1 MDRRLPETAGE
12 RRPET
17 TDASPRSPLRRLWPY
32 HTRYRLPFWGSVTL
46 LLSARSLDALIPLF
60 LRDSIDAIHAAQ
72 PRISTGD
79 LMASDAQAMLL
90 LPALGILACVVV
102 RLVALANARRII
114 RRIAVYVAYDL
125 RKRVYSHLQLQ
136 GPGFFA
142 RNPTGDLMA
151 RAINDISLVREF
163 IGSGVRTM
171 LVNITIAAVGVI
183 AMVSLA
189 PLLTAILLLPLLPI
203 GIVGWFAARQVF
215 ERSMR
220 VQQGF
225 SDLSEQVQ
233 GNLYGI
239 RTVQALVQEQ
249 HEIRRFDAVSDEYNA
264 RFHALVR
271 LNSFISA
278 IMPWMAAFSTVI
290 ILGYGGS
297 LVRDGTLSLGTFTAF
312 FSYVGMVLWPVR
324 EIGQMVTLWQRGAS
338 GTQRLFQILDSM
350 PEVVDSPKADAPVR
364 IRGELSLNGLSY
376 RYPGIGYDAL
386 SGVDL
391 SIPPGETVA
400 IMGRVGA
407 GKTTLLNCF
416 VRLLDPPVGTLRVDG
431 VDIRDYPLEQL
442 RRQIVLVPQDPFLF
456 AELLRHNLSYDD
468 PARPDEEIWEA
479 VEDADLLTTVRSFEE
494 ELDTLVGER
503 GVTLSGGQKQ
513 RSTLARGL
521 IRNSPVLILDDCFSA
536 VDTQTEE
543 QILERLFA
551 ARHGK
556 TTLLVTNR
564 VSTARHADRIVVIE
578 EGKISQLG
586 SHDAL
591 MASEGWYA
599 ELDRIQKLRL
609 QAGLHEAKT
618 AETSTSAQP

>member
-1 MDRRLPETAGE
+1 MEANT
-12 RRPET
+12 
-17 TDASPRSPLRRLWPY
+17 SPRSPLRRLWTY
-32 HTRYRLPFWGSVTL
+32 HTRYRLSFWGAVAL

-60 LRDSIDAIHAAQ
+60 LRDSIDAIHSAQ
-72 PRISTGD
+72 PRITAGD
-79 LMASDAQAMLL
+79 LLVSDAQAMLL
-90 LPALGILACVVV
+90 LPALGILACVFV

-142 RNPTGDLMA
+142 RYPTGDLMA
-151 RAINDISLVREF
+151 RAINDIALVREF
-163 IGSGVRTM
+163 IGSGLRTM
-171 LVNITIAAVGVI
+171 LVNITIAAVGII

-189 PLLTAILLLPLLPI
+189 PLLTAALLLPLLPI
-203 GIVGWFAARQVF
+203 GFVGWLAARQVF
-215 ERSMR
+215 ARSMR
-220 VQQGF
+220 VQEGF

-249 HEIRRFDAVSDEYNA
+249 HEIRRFDAVSDDYNA

-278 IMPWMAAFSTVI
+278 IMPWMAAFSTMI

-297 LVRDGTLSLGTFTAF
+297 MVRDGTMSLGTFTAF

-338 GTQRLFQILDSM
+338 GTQRLFQILDSL
-350 PEVVDSPKADAPVR
+350 PEVVDKPKSDAPVQ
-364 IRGELSLNGLSY
+364 ISGELTLNNLSY
-376 RYPGIGYDAL
+376 RYPGIEHDAL
-386 SGVDL
+386 SGINLTVKT
-391 SIPPGETVA
+391 GEIIA

-416 VRLLDPPVGTLRVDG
+416 VRLLDPPAGALQVDG
-431 VDIRDYPLEQL
+431 TDIRDYPLEQL

-551 ARHGK
+551 ARRGR

-564 VSTARHADRIVVIE
+564 VSTARHANRILVLDDGQVA
-578 EGKISQLG
+578 QLG
-586 SHDAL
+586 SHEAL
-591 MASEGWYA
+591 MVSEGWYA
-599 ELDRIQKLRL
+599 ELDRIQKLKL
-609 QAGLHEAKT
+609 QAGLNEDRT
-618 AETSTSAQP
+618 TNGPTSSAST

>member
-1 MDRRLPETAGE
+1 MPAVAGE
-12 RRPET
+12 GPPREST
-17 TDASPRSPLRRLWPY
+17 ESPRSPLRRLWTY
-32 HTRYRLPFWGSVTL
+32 HTRYRLPFWGAVTL

-72 PRISTGD
+72 PRITAGD
-79 LMASDAQAMLL
+79 LLISDAQTMLV
-90 LPALGILACVVV
+90 LPALGILACVIV

-136 GPGFFA
+136 GPAFFA

-151 RAINDISLVREF
+151 RAINDIALVREF
-163 IGSGVRTM
+163 IGSGLRTM

-189 PLLTAILLLPLLPI
+189 PLLTAVLLLPLLPI
-203 GIVGWFAARQVF
+203 GIVGWLAARQVF
-215 ERSMR
+215 ARSMR

-239 RTVQALVQEQ
+239 RTVQALVQEE

-290 ILGYGGS
+290 ILGFGGS
-297 LVRDGTLSLGTFTAF
+297 MVRDGTMSLGTFTAF

-338 GTQRLFQILDSM
+338 GTQRLFQILDSL
-350 PEVVDSPKADAPVR
+350 PEVVDQPRADAPAQ
-364 IRGELSLNGLSY
+364 IKGELTLHGLNY
-376 RYPGIGYDAL
+376 RYPGIEHNAL
-386 SGVDL
+386 SGIDL
-391 SIPPGETVA
+391 TVHTGEIIA

-407 GKTTLLNCF
+407 GKSTLLNCF
-416 VRLLDPPVGTLRVDG
+416 VRLLDPPAGTLRVDG

-479 VEDADLLTTVRSFEE
+479 VEDADLLSTVKSFEE

-551 ARHGK
+551 ARRGR

-564 VSTARHADRIVVIE
+564 VSTARHADRILVLDDGQVA
-578 EGKISQLG
+578 QLG
-586 SHDAL
+586 SHVTL

-599 ELDRIQKLRL
+599 ELDRIQKLKL
-609 QAGLHEAKT
+609 QAGLHEDQ
-618 AETSTSAQP
+618 STQAPTLSVPT